1 MLGLTKINTCKYFNW
16 FLGLTSNTIT
26 FVKKMKSSGLFN
38 SALLIEQ
45 HNFCQ
50 LCGQTTKANGKTDFH
65 EVSDKK
71 R

>member
-16 FLGLTSNTIT
+16 FLRLTSNTIT

-50 LCGQTTKANGKTDFH
+50 LCGQTIPKQMERPIFT
-65 EVSDKK
+65 